1 MVKAKYN
8 IKKLVRFGDSWAVT
22 FNIKELKA
30 KGFELG
36 DIVGC
41 EISKSEYLTQ
51 EELNDLLR
59 LCEKG
64 KIKTIVSTNG
74 ESEEEENGKSK
85 S

>member
-8 IKKLVRFGDSWAVT
+8 MKRLVKFGDSWAVT
-22 FNIKELKA
+22 FNVRELKA
-30 KGFELG
+30 KGFQLG
-36 DIVGC
+36 DVVGC
-41 EISKSEYLTQ
+41 EISKSEYLSQ
-51 EELNDLLR
+51 EELAELIR

>member
-1 MVKAKYN
+1 MVKARYN
-8 IKKLVRFGDSWAVT
+8 MKKLVKFGDSWAVT
-22 FNIKELKA
+22 FNAKELKI

-36 DIVGC
+36 NIVGC
-41 EISKSEYLTQ
+41 EIYKSEYLSQ
-51 EELNDLLR
+51 EELAELIR